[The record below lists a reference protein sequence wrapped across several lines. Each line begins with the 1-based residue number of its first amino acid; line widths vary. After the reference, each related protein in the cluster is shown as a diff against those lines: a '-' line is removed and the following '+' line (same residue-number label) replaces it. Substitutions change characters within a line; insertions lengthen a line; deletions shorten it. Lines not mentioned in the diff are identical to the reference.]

1 MKEKGRF
8 LFLAICTAPAL
19 LLFLVFFLYPILR
32 AFTMAFYRWSGMAK
46 GTEVFIGFDN
56 FRTMFHDDVFW
67 RSLQNSFVIM
77 LVVPAATV
85 VLALFLAVL
94 LTRFKLKERMFYR
107 TVIFFPNVLS
117 VVVTSILWSFIYHP
131 TMGILKSLFDWLGWT
146 RLADIVWLGTAET
159 ALYSVAVTIVW
170 AGLGFYLI
178 LFIAGIESIPQ
189 QYYEASAIDGAG
201 QVRQFFSLT
210 LPLLW
215 GVVRI
220 AIVLLISGVF
230 YGSFVYVQ
238 IMTNGGPNWAS
249 ETLVN
254 YLYHQAFKN
263 FNMGYAT
270 AIGIVV
276 FLIGIS
282 LALIANR
289 LTRKESVEF

>member
-8 LFLAICTAPAL
+8 LFLAVCTVPAL
-19 LLFLVFFLYPILR
+19 LVFLVFFLYPILR
-32 AFTMAFYRWSGMAK
+32 AFIMAFYRWSGMSK
-46 GTEVFIGFDN
+46 GTEVFIGLDN
-56 FRTMFHDDVFW
+56 FRTMLRDDIFW
-67 RSLQNSFVIM
+67 RSFQNSFVVM
-77 LVVPAATV
+77 LIVPAITV

-94 LTRFKLKERMFYR
+94 LTRFKLKERFLYR

-131 TMGILKSLFDWLGWT
+131 TMGILKSLFEWLGWD
-146 RLADIVWLGTAET
+146 RLAGIVWLGLPET
-159 ALYSVAVTIVW
+159 ALYSVAVTIIW

-178 LFIAGIESIPQ
+178 LFIAGIESIPA

-201 QVRQFFSLT
+201 QIRQFFSVT

-215 GVVRI
+215 GVVRV
-220 AIVLLISGVF
+220 AIVLLLSGVF

-238 IMTNGGPNWAS
+238 IMTNGGPDWAS

-254 YLYHQAFKN
+254 YLYYQAFKN

-276 FLIGIS
+276 FLIGVT
-282 LALIANR
+282 LAFIANR
-289 LTRKESVEF
+289 LTRKEAVEF

>member
-1 MKEKGRF
+1 M
-8 LFLAICTAPAL
+8 AICTAPAL

-215 GVVRI
+215 GGRSHRDRAAHFRRI
-220 AIVLLISGVF
+220 LRKLRIR
-230 YGSFVYVQ
+230 
-238 IMTNGGPNWAS
+238 
-249 ETLVN
+249 
-254 YLYHQAFKN
+254 
-263 FNMGYAT
+263 
-270 AIGIVV
+270 
-276 FLIGIS
+276 
-282 LALIANR
+282 ANHDER
-289 LTRKESVEF
+289 GDRTGLPRR